1 MTTQTKDRRQQVE
14 RRQFGER
21 RRQSD
26 GRCAVFEVCR
36 SMLHLAFVVRSNS
49 GNQSQDKII
58 TRSVRWRNQATTL
71 HTDRGTQELSEA
83 FRTLVAAER
92 LVGARVRVALSGE
105 LCVTRVVT
113 GPTEEVRRE
122 LAELEERS
130 LRYLR
135 LGPGRKAMAS
145 SVQQL
150 DARHQY
156 ALLAVANQRTLD
168 LLMQIATSVNVQ
180 IESIEPSLIA
190 LSRAQA
196 QLRGSCQEACLMI
209 QLDEDVAELGIC
221 HRGRLLLDYRPGG
234 QTNAENVAD
243 VVTQHK
249 SRLQRYLERYHSYLT
264 SPLTD
269 VYLAG
274 DPQAVACAQGKFSN
288 IRELKVHVLEPSDL
302 AMEWKHTAATPGTN
316 LAAALG
322 TAMSLYEKDSGGLGP
337 NLIAATLAQLRAPMK
352 PILLRSLIPVAAVL
366 VLAGMLG
373 ALHLNERRIISGLR
387 AELVQLQ
394 PACIKATELR
404 LNLLAAETKIK
415 QLEALSKQL
424 PQREWQ
430 QVLTRISQSMPEDV
444 WLDRLSFHDARS
456 AAINGASYSDTGIY
470 AFVEYLKLV
479 PDIAEI
485 ALEGTG
491 VGQST
496 TGTTTS
502 FNLQLTLASLAGR
515 NEKDGKHD

>member
-1 MTTQTKDRRQQVE
+1 
-14 RRQFGER
+14 
-21 RRQSD
+21 
-26 GRCAVFEVCR
+26 
-36 SMLHLAFVVRSNS
+36 
-49 GNQSQDKII
+49 
-58 TRSVRWRNQATTL
+58 
-71 HTDRGTQELSEA
+71 
-83 FRTLVAAER
+83 
-92 LVGARVRVALSGE
+92 
-105 LCVTRVVT
+105 
-113 GPTEEVRRE
+113 VRRE
-122 LAELEERS
+122 LGELEERS

-135 LGPGRKAMAS
+135 LGPGRKSMAS

-168 LLMQIATSVNVQ
+168 LLMEIAKSVNVQ

-196 QLRGSCQEACLMI
+196 KLRNSCQEACLMI

-243 VVTQHK
+243 VVAQHL

-264 SPLTD
+264 AKLSD

-274 DPQAVACAQGKFSN
+274 DPQAVACAQGKFSK
-288 IRELKVHVLEPSDL
+288 IRELKVHVVEPSDL
-302 AMEWKHTAATPGTN
+302 AMEWQHAADAPGTD

-322 TAMSLYEKDSGGLGP
+322 TAMSLYEKDLEGLSP

-352 PILLRSLIPVAAVL
+352 PILIRSLMPMAAVL
-366 VLAGMLG
+366 IFAAMLS
-373 ALHLNERRIISGLR
+373 ALHLNDRRIMSGLQL
-387 AELVQLQ
+387 ELDHLQ
-394 PACIKATELR
+394 PACVRATELR
-404 LNLLAAETKIK
+404 LSLLAAETKLK

-424 PQREWQ
+424 PQPELQ
-430 QVLTRISQSMPEDV
+430 QILTRISQSMPEDV
-444 WLDRLSFHDARS
+444 WLDRLSFHDGRS
-456 AAINGASYSDTGIY
+456 AAISGASYSDTGVY
-470 AFVEYLKLV
+470 AFVEYLKQI

-496 TGTTTS
+496 TGPTTS